1 MLLNAQKTVISPVMA
16 PLNVLTL
23 RIYDSILKVFLNG
36 SSVTVDASILAGLS
50 LFMAGV

>member
-1 MLLNAQKTVISPVMA
+1 MLLNAQKTVIRPVMA
-16 PLNVLTL
+16 PLNVL